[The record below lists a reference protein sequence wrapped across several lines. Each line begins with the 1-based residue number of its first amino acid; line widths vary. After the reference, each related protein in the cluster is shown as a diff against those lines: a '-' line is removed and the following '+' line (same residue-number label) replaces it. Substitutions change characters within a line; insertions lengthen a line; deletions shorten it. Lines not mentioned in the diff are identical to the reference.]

1 MITLYHGSNITINHI
16 DLSLSKPDKDFGR
29 GFYLTDIKSQAE
41 DMAVRRYRVMGV
53 GEPVVTSFLFDE
65 SLLESDALKVKTF
78 GEASEEWAEFI
89 LSNRHSSRNGFKHNY
104 DIIIGPIADDGV
116 AFQLGRYE
124 RGMIDLKT
132 LAEELIYRKLNR
144 QYYFGTEKS
153 IQYLRK
159 YE

>member
-1 MITLYHGSNITINHI
+1 MITLYHGSNIVIDHI

-41 DMAVRRYRVMGV
+41 DMAVRRYRIMGV
-53 GEPVVTSFLFDE
+53 GEPTVTSFLFDE
-65 SLLESDALKVKTF
+65 SMLESDVLKVKTF
-78 GEASEEWAEFI
+78 EGATEEWAEFI
-89 LSNRHSSRNGFKHNY
+89 LNNRHASRDGFNHDY

-132 LAEELIYRKLNR
+132 LADELRYRKLNR
-144 QYYFGTEKS
+144 QYYFGTESS

-159 YE
+159 L